1 MNDVPNLN
9 RKGISLRSWYKITSM
24 LLKCLKTHLN
34 AILVHCGGSRLDTL
48 IYGRS
53 EVMAND
59 SNTIECDSNA
69 IGCDGIALF
78 SACGSG
84 RGGTV
89 RLINGTTMG
98 NDLSVSK
105 LQSIADGRAILSS

>member
-9 RKGISLRSWYKITSM
+9 RKGISLRSWYDIIFM
-24 LLKCLKTHLN
+24 LLKSLNTHLKG
-34 AILVHCGGSRLDTL
+34 ILVHCGGSRLDSL
-48 IYGRS
+48 IYGS
-53 EVMAND
+53 SDGMASD
-59 SNTIECDSNA
+59 SIT
-69 IGCDGIALF
+69 IGCDSIALF

>member
-1 MNDVPNLN
+1 
-9 RKGISLRSWYKITSM
+9 M
-24 LLKCLKTHLN
+24 LLKCLKTHLKG
-34 AILVHCGGSRLDTL
+34 ILVHCGGSRLDTNGVSRS
-48 IYGRS
+48 YGS
-53 EVMAND
+53 NTIHND
-59 SNTIECDSNA
+59 SNAIECDSNA